1 MLTGVLLPL
10 MYTVKG
16 GVIGNLSPF
25 SSWGRDGKGFITR
38 WRPPRP
44 LGNKQKSQPQAEDQ
58 DLLGWGIVGEV
69 KASCCPISSLG
80 GPWKTSQ
87 ALRT

>member
-1 MLTGVLLPL
+1 MGIFP
-10 MYTVKG
+10 
-16 GVIGNLSPF
+16 PF
-25 SSWGRDGKGFITR
+25 LHGAVMGKGFITR